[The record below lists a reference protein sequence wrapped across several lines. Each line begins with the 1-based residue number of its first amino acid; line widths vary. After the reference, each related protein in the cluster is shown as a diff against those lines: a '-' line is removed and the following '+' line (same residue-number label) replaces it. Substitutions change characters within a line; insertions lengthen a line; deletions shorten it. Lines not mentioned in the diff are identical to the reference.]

1 MLNSQHDAQSRRE
14 PQRLDLSIVPGK
26 SLGWFRLGTSIWDII
41 NFLREQLRIIP
52 SVDLKYDDEAPI
64 STDVFLSL
72 PANGIHMRFDGAS
85 QRLKSI
91 QVSEFS
97 KLRLTYQDSEVSSSK
112 VAPTFLSIYKIF
124 GPTYPGELDEEK
136 KEYTLNYPGI
146 SFVFPIPEKHISSY
160 VSSSDLPMELP
171 DGTSPLLTRL
181 YTFHGPNFRNAVAPP
196 LHKSINAEGI
206 GADGGEFGEVESVV
220 AELKRGIIVNFLP
233 RNNSNNVSTE
243 IILNV
248 TTPQDLLI
256 DIGSP
261 LRIFYKEEDKMRIH
275 SEDSNA
281 NEVIE
286 SDDGRDL
293 NSSSIGVEDP
303 SREGDTVDYFYNYFH
318 LGFDVLFDGV
328 THRCKKIVLHG
339 NVPGHFDFQ
348 RYKRCPYKIVLP
360 KSPSTLQTSN
370 EAARLEV
377 LGDDDDDNQST
388 SQAGGDFIT
397 SEMKMDQIRELLGQ
411 PSGQPLIFNRGAGG
425 QNPFGPTKLCGY
437 DGVVFEEMKNGYV
450 TTITLF

>member
-196 LHKSINAEGI
+196 LHKSINTEGI
-206 GADGGEFGEVESVV
+206 GADGGEFGEIESVV

-248 TTPQDLLI
+248 TTPQDLLV

-303 SREGDTVDYFYNYFH
+303 SRGDTVDYFIIIFI
-318 LGFDVLFDGV
+318 LVLM
-328 THRCKKIVLHG
+328 CSLMVLHIDVKKLCCMG
-339 NVPGHFDFQ
+339 MYLVILTSKG
-348 RYKRCPYKIVLP
+348 I
-360 KSPSTLQTSN
+360 SGTSN

-425 QNPFGPTKLCGY
+425 QNPFGPTKLSGY

-450 TTITLF
+450 ATITLF